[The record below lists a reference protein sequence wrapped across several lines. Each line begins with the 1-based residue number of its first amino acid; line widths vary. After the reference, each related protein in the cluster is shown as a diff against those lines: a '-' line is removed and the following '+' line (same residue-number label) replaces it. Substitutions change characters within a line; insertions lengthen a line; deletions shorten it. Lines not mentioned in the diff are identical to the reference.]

1 VATRKPPLVIPQN
14 KTIDLGGGARTTQEI
29 FGVEIAKQGIH
40 DIRFFMA
47 DLMQVETQHQIDL
60 GNEPSL
66 IMVDG
71 KTDKLMEDIQVRAQV
86 TFGTVLAKEAMDMV
100 AREVERAIY
109 TALLID
115 TGATLNP
122 NNWHWLFKQKGKG
135 AVVIGAASQL
145 PSFSQGD
152 SLIYY
157 PFGVPHAGWANM
169 MAKRAKGSRKKGF
182 MAQASAAVRKSPIFK
197 QFAVFALYTSKYSV
211 PGNDYPHGTPIIVI
225 RPRIRRS
232 RV

>member
-1 VATRKPPLVIPQN
+1 VATRKPPLVIPKN

-29 FGVEIAKQGIH
+29 FGVEIEKQGIH

-71 KTDKLMEDIQVRAQV
+71 KTDKLMEDIQTRAQV
-86 TFGTVLAKEAMDMV
+86 TFGTVLAKEAMGMI

-109 TALLID
+109 SALLID
-115 TGATLNP
+115 TGATLSP
-122 NNWHWLFKQKGKG
+122 ANWHWLFKQKGK
-135 AVVIGAASQL
+135 AATVVGDASQL

-157 PFGVPHAGWANM
+157 PFGVPHAGWANW
-169 MAKRAKGSRKKGF
+169 MAKKIHGRKGF
-182 MAQASAAVRKSPIFK
+182 MAQATAAARKSPIFK
-197 QFAVFALYTSKYSV
+197 QFAIFSLYTSKYSV
-211 PGNDYPHGTPIIVI
+211 PGNDYPHGTPIIVL
-225 RPRIRRS
+225 RPRLRRS